1 MVERQRHRRPQP
13 DEVKKT
19 FGFSLGGEAA
29 ARRRLMRGEPTAAAR
44 ERDAGWQAAPHP
56 ALRGHLPPKG
66 EGLEIGGLP

>member
-1 MVERQRHRRPQP
+1 
-13 DEVKKT
+13 
-19 FGFSLGGEAA
+19 
-29 ARRRLMRGEPTAAAR
+29 MRGEPAAAAR